1 VADSIFLDEYRH
13 SVDSKGRV
21 AVPNS
26 YRKRLPPESEG
37 KFVLSKGRDRTIEVH
52 PLSEWRAFWDRT
64 LRKLPRFQLRAKRIR
79 RQLARASE
87 VVVDDQGRVL
97 IPKHLREHA
106 GIESDVVIAGAG
118 EYFEIWAP
126 AEYQNSL
133 DEAARNDE
141 EDLAEMERLGWGAGG
156 TEADEAGGGRLPSSG
171 TGR

>member
-1 VADSIFLDEYRH
+1 MADGIFLDEYRH

-26 YRKRLPPESEG
+26 FRKLLTRASRG
-37 KFVLSKGRDRTIEVH
+37 RFVLQKGRDRTIEVH

-64 LRKLPRFQLRAKRIR
+64 LRKLPRFQLRSKRIR

-106 GIESDVVIAGAG
+106 GIESEVVLAGAG
-118 EYFEIWAP
+118 DYFEIWAP
-126 AEYQNSL
+126 AEYQKSL
-133 DEAARNDE
+133 DAAARTDE

-171 TGR
+171 TGK